1 MAMHLVL
8 EVDIDSDAETVFSW
22 LSTPERARGWMTSV
36 AETEMIEVKEGMVG
50 SIFRE
55 RVEKGGGGIDMQGS
69 VTALEP
75 NRRISFHLDS
85 RVNSLEV
92 DYRVDAVGDRARLT
106 VTSDIQWRFPVNLA
120 SVFFGRTMKTKIIWQ
135 STQELDR
142 LKALCE
148 ARSQE

>member
-22 LSTPERARGWMTSV
+22 LATPERARVWMTSV

-50 SIFRE
+50 STFRE
-55 RVEKGGGGIDMQGS
+55 RVEEGGGGVNMQGS
-69 VTALEP
+69 VTAFDP

-85 RVNSLEV
+85 RVNSLDV
-92 DYRVDAVGDRARLT
+92 DYRVDAFAAHAHLT

-135 STQELDR
+135 STQELAR

-148 ARSQE
+148 ARSPE